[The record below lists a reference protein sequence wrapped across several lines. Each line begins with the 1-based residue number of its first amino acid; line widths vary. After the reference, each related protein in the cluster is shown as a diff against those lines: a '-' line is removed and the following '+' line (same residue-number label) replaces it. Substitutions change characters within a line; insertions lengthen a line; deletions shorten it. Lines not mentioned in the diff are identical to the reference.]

1 MAFVSVGGRRIEM
14 ARIAAGVPGR
24 PALVFL
30 HEGLGSVAMWRDFP
44 ARVAHA
50 CGCDAVVYSRHGYG
64 RSAPLE
70 QARGVRYM
78 HDEALVALPD
88 VLRAAAVVRPVL
100 VGHSDGGSI
109 ALIHAG
115 AGHPVAGLVLLA
127 PHVFVEDVSIA
138 SIAAAGRAYEETDL
152 RVRLARYHDDVD
164 SAFRGWNDVWL
175 HPDFRAWNIE
185 DALPGIRC
193 PVLAIQG
200 ADDEYGTMEQVR
212 RIAAAVPDTDVLEL
226 ADCRHSPHR
235 DQPEAVIDAITRFVD
250 RLNPNE
256 SSSRRRRPAP
266 DR

>member
-1 MAFVSVGGRRIEM
+1 MAFVHAAGRRLEVE
-14 ARIAAGVPGR
+14 RIAAGVPGR
-24 PALVFL
+24 PPLVFL

-50 CGCDAVVYSRHGYG
+50 CGCDAIVYSRHGYG
-64 RSAPLE
+64 RSEPLDAP
-70 QARGVRYM
+70 RGVRYM
-78 HDEALVALPD
+78 HDEALAALPE
-88 VLRAAAVVRPVL
+88 VLSATGAARPVL

-115 AGHPVAGLVLLA
+115 AGHPVAGLVLMA

-138 SIAAAGRAYEETDL
+138 SIAAAGRAYESTGL
-152 RVRLARYHDDVD
+152 RARLARYHDDVD
-164 SAFRGWNDVWL
+164 SAFRGWNDIWL

-193 PVLAIQG
+193 PVLVIQG

-212 RIAAAVPDTDVLEL
+212 RIAAAVPDADVLEL

-235 DQPEAVIDAITRFVD
+235 DQPDAVVEAIVRFVD
-250 RLNPNE
+250 RVVGCG
-256 SSSRRRRPAP
+256 AAIGA
-266 DR
+266 

>member
-1 MAFVSVGGRRIEM
+1 MAFVSVGGRRIEVE
-14 ARIAAGVPGR
+14 RIPAGLPGR
-24 PALVFL
+24 PPLVFL

-50 CGCDAVVYSRHGYG
+50 CGCDAVTYSRHGYG

-70 QARGVRYM
+70 GPRGVRYM

-88 VLRAAAVVRPVL
+88 VLRAAGVVRPVL

-138 SIAAAGRAYEETDL
+138 SIAAAGRAFDRTDL
-152 RVRLARYHDDVD
+152 RARLARYHDDVD
-164 SAFRGWNDVWL
+164 SAFRGWNDIWL

-185 DALPGIRC
+185 AYLRRIAC

-200 ADDEYGTMEQVR
+200 EDDEYGTMEQVR
-212 RIAAAVPDTDVLEL
+212 RIAAQAPDVDVLAL